1 MAEKQKKSFVFNV
14 AWYEVLK
21 DFEPEVRLEVY
32 DAIIEYVA
40 SGKLSELKPL
50 SKMAFSFIKKEI
62 DYNNDRYQ
70 ETVAK
75 RSEAGKKGM
84 SARYANRSNAQELTN
99 VTSGNKTNT
108 CYHGVTNLTNVTDND
123 NEYVDDNVNVSDKS
137 STPQSPPGG
146 AEEEGETVY
155 ESQFYASPLSRR
167 DGIPR
172 NYDGLVVAMNQLGI
186 PQRQQDEIAR
196 LSNFGQ
202 IGHPVWLHLK
212 HCRES
217 RDARLEKNRIKLPG
231 NYVLKQLRAAAAPN
245 PGPKPKP
252 EKGPSDGD

>member
-1 MAEKQKKSFVFNV
+1 M
-14 AWYEVLK
+14 

-84 SARYANRSNAQELTN
+84 SARYANRSAVQELTN

-108 CYHGVTNLTNVTDND
+108 CYQDVTKLTNVTDND
-123 NEYVDDNVNVSDKS
+123 NEYVDDDVNVSDKS

-146 AEEEGETVY
+146 
-155 ESQFYASPLSRR
+155 
-167 DGIPR
+167 
-172 NYDGLVVAMNQLGI
+172 
-186 PQRQQDEIAR
+186 QRQQDEIMR

-202 IGHPVWLHLK
+202 IGHPVWQHLK

-217 RDARLEKNRIKLPG
+217 RDARLEKNRVKLPG
-231 NYVLKQLRAAAAPN
+231 SYILKQLRADAA
-245 PGPKPKP
+245 PKPKP
-252 EKGPSDGD
+252 GEGPTDGG

>member
-14 AWYEVLK
+14 AWHEVLT

-84 SARYANRSNAQELTN
+84 SARYANRSAAQELTN
-99 VTSGNKTNT
+99 ITSGNKTNT
-108 CYHGVTNLTNVTDND
+108 CYQDVTKLTNVTDND
-123 NEYVDDNVNVSDKS
+123 NEYVDDEVNVSDKS
-137 STPQSPPGG
+137 SAPQSPPGG
-146 AEEEGETVY
+146 AEGGTDY
-155 ESQFYASPLSRR
+155 LASSLSQR

-172 NYDGLVVAMNQLGI
+172 NFDGLCREMQALGI
-186 PQRQQDEIAR
+186 PQRQQDEIMR

-202 IGHPVWLHLK
+202 IGHPVWQHLK

-217 RDARLEKNRIKLPG
+217 RDARLEKNRVKLPG
-231 NYVLKQLRAAAAPN
+231 SYILKQLRADAA
-245 PGPKPKP
+245 PKPKP
-252 EKGPSDGD
+252 GEGPTDGG